1 MAALDGQ
8 AQQIVDAMSAVLP
21 GSLSEIPLEQARAL
35 ANAPRPG
42 DPVGIESVRDRDIPA
57 GSGSVPIRVYDHRRG
72 DPGAP
77 LVLYFHGGGWILGGL
92 NTADGLCRAL
102 ARDLGAVVVS
112 VDYPLAPEHPFP
124 AAPDACFAAYQW
136 ALEAAAEWGI
146 EAGRIAVAG
155 DSAGANLAAAVC
167 LMARDR
173 GLPQPA
179 FQWLIYPATRF
190 TDRALASMKE
200 NADAPV
206 LTADDVDHFFRS
218 YIPQPADRTH
228 AYAAPAEAPDHRGLA
243 PALIQVAE
251 CDPLRDDGAR
261 YGEQLLAAGIPVTVT
276 CYDGV
281 PHGFLSWTGVH
292 PQADRALAEA
302 VAMARA
308 RLPA

>member
-1 MAALDGQ
+1 MAKLDEQ

-21 GSLSEIPLEQARAL
+21 GPLTEIPLDQARAL
-35 ANAPRPG
+35 ANAPSPG
-42 DPVGIESVRDRDIPA
+42 GQTEIDSVGDRAVPA
-57 GSGSVPIRVYDHRRG
+57 GSGTVAVRVYDHRRG
-72 DPGAP
+72 DLDAF

-102 ARDLGAVVVS
+102 ARDLGALVVS
-112 VDYPLAPEHPFP
+112 VDYPLAPEQPFP

-136 ALEAAAEWGI
+136 ALETAAGQGI
-146 EAGRIAVAG
+146 APGRIAVAG

-190 TDRALASMKE
+190 TDRALASMDE
-200 NADAPV
+200 NAKAPI

-218 YIPQPADRTH
+218 YLPQPADRGN
-228 AYAAPAEAPDHRGLA
+228 AYAAPAAAADHRGLA
-243 PALIQVAE
+243 PALIQVAV

-261 YGEQLLAAGIPVTVT
+261 YGEQLLAAGVPVTVT
-276 CYDGV
+276 HYDGV
-281 PHGFLSWTGVH
+281 PHGFMSWTGIH

-302 VAMARA
+302 VALAQARRRA
-308 RLPA
+308 